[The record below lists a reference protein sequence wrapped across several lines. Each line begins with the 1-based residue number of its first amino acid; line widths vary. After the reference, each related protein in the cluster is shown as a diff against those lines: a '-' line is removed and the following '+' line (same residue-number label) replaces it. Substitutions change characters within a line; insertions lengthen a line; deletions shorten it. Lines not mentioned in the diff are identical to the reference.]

1 MRIPRIYTNSPLH
14 TGSPCELDDNA
25 ANHVGRVLRM
35 QPGQKLRL
43 FNGDG
48 NDYTATITEAG
59 KKNVTVTIESAEAN
73 ATESPLTIV
82 LGQTLSKGDRMDY
95 AVQKAVEMGVTT
107 IAPLTT
113 ERSDV
118 KLKGDR
124 EEKRLRHWQQVAI
137 SAAEQCGRA
146 KVPNILPVMTVA
158 EWLQYSQTFDLRLVL
173 HHRTEQS
180 LNTLEKPASVALM
193 IGPEGGLSAD
203 EIALA
208 EQNGFLPV
216 ALGPRV
222 LRTETAPVAAMALC
236 QWLWGDIGGL
246 PRKAFCNVMQWRFS
260 H

>member
-1 MRIPRIYTNSPLH
+1 MRIPRIFTDSPLLV
-14 TGSPCELDDNA
+14 GSHCELDDNA

-35 QPGQKLRL
+35 QQGQELRL

-48 NDYTATITEAG
+48 QDYTATIAQAG
-59 KKNVTVTIESAEAN
+59 KKNVQVEITGAETN
-73 ATESPLTIV
+73 RTESPLSII

-95 AVQKAVEMGVTT
+95 AIQKAVEMGTT
-107 IAPLTT
+107 VIVPLAT

-146 KVPNILPVMTVA
+146 RVPNILPVMTVA
-158 EWLQYSQTFDLRLVL
+158 EWLHYSQNANLKLVL

-180 LNTLEKPASVALM
+180 LNTLAKPGSVALM
-193 IGPEGGLSAD
+193 IGPEGGLTTN
-203 EIALA
+203 EIARA
-208 EQNGFLPV
+208 EQSGFLPV

-222 LRTETAPVAAMALC
+222 LRTETAPVAAIALC
-236 QWLWGDIGGL
+236 QWLWGDIG
-246 PRKAFCNVMQWRFS
+246 N
-260 H
+260 